1 MPSALRSRLV
11 LAPMLAFVLGLAGTS
26 GLTLWAAEGKSGRK
40 AEKSAPKAK
49 AEPAAP
55 APAGGALSLKVD
67 AKPINRDAAERVSYS
82 SVVRRTAGSVVYVYS
97 SKVARA
103 PELPPI

>member
-11 LAPMLAFVLGLAGTS
+11 LAPLLAFVLGLAGTS

-49 AEPAAP
+49 AAPAAP
-55 APAGGALSLKVD
+55 
-67 AKPINRDAAERVSYS
+67 
-82 SVVRRTAGSVVYVYS
+82 
-97 SKVARA
+97 
-103 PELPPI
+103 